1 MAGPRRP
8 TDEFTYLVSQ
18 TPTSILI
25 ADDQAMVRG
34 GFRALLDA
42 ETDFMVVGEASNGT
56 EALEL
61 VRQYRPDIVLMDIR
75 MPGLDGLHATRLITA
90 DPMLANTRVLV
101 LTTFDLD
108 EYIFGALRAG
118 ASGFLLKGMEPSEL
132 ISAVRVIARGD
143 MLLAP
148 VATRLLIETYIQAGA
163 PASSEYP
170 VALSTEVTERE
181 TEILAL
187 LAKGLSN
194 AEIADRL
201 VISPFTVKSHISSLL
216 MKHALRDRVQ
226 LVVLAYETGLV
237 QLSSDGRHTTRRRNP

>member
-1 MAGPRRP
+1 MAGPRCP
-8 TDEFTYLVSQ
+8 AHEFTHIVNDVH
-18 TPTSILI
+18 TRAPTSILI

-42 ETDFMVVGEASNGT
+42 EPGFTVVGEASDGDQ
-56 EALEL
+56 ALEL

-75 MPGLDGLHATRLITA
+75 MPGLDGLQAARLITA
-90 DPMLANTRVLV
+90 EPTLASTRVLV

-108 EYIFGALRAG
+108 EYIFAALRAG

-132 ISAVRVIARGD
+132 INAVRVIARGD

-148 VATRLLIETYIQAGA
+148 VATRLLIETYVKDAASA
-163 PASSEYP
+163 PSEYS
-170 VALSTEVTERE
+170 VVLSKDVTERE

-194 AEIADRL
+194 VEIADRL

-216 MKHALRDRVQ
+216 TKHALRDRVQ

-237 QLSSDGRHTTRRRNP
+237 QR

>member
-1 MAGPRRP
+1 MACPRHLAH
-8 TDEFTYLVSQ
+8 ELAYIVNQ
-18 TPTSILI
+18 APTSILI

-42 ETDFMVVGEASNGT
+42 ETDFTVVGEASNGT
-56 EALEL
+56 EAIKL
-61 VRQYRPDIVLMDIR
+61 VSRHRPDVVLMDIR
-75 MPGLDGLHATRLITA
+75 MPELDGVQATRLITA
-90 DPMLANTRVLV
+90 DPLLAGTRVLV

-118 ASGFLLKGMEPSEL
+118 ASGFLLKGMEPTEL
-132 ISAVRVIARGD
+132 ISAVRLISRGD

-148 VATRLLIETYIQAGA
+148 SATRLLIETYVKAA
-163 PASSEYP
+163 VPAASEHP
-170 VALSTEVTERE
+170 VALSTEITERE
-181 TEILAL
+181 TQILAM

-216 MKHALRDRVQ
+216 TKQALRDRVQ
-226 LVVLAYETGLV
+226 LVVLAYETGLI
-237 QLSSDGRHTTRRRNP
+237 QRLS

>member
-1 MAGPRRP
+1 MAGPRCP
-8 TDEFTYLVSQ
+8 AHEFTHIVNDVH
-18 TPTSILI
+18 TRAPTSILI

-42 ETDFMVVGEASNGT
+42 EPGFTVVGEASDGDQ
-56 EALEL
+56 ALEL

-75 MPGLDGLHATRLITA
+75 MPGLDGLQATRLITA
-90 DPMLANTRVLV
+90 EPTLASTRVLV

-108 EYIFGALRAG
+108 EYIFAALRAG

-132 ISAVRVIARGD
+132 INAVRVIARGD

-148 VATRLLIETYIQAGA
+148 VATRLLIETYVKDAA
-163 PASSEYP
+163 PAPSEYS
-170 VALSTEVTERE
+170 VVLSKDVTERE
-181 TEILAL
+181 SEILAL

-194 AEIADRL
+194 VEIADRL

-216 MKHALRDRVQ
+216 TKHALRDRVQ

-237 QLSSDGRHTTRRRNP
+237 HR